1 MTDASPDGRQ
11 PAPQWKRIVL
21 KLSGEALS
29 GHGASPDS
37 FSTIRFHCGAG

>member
-29 GHGASPDS
+29 GHGAWGVDIDIL
-37 FSTIRFHCGAG
+37 TQLA